1 LSAMSG
7 GGWQGSVLSQL
18 RARNRR
24 ESEPFRLLVTSHQRL
39 TERASA
45 LSSENLQLKYITESL
60 REAGGGAGAAGASRA
75 SETAQAAISALEKK
89 LLTRQEELTELHK
102 SKGENAQLIIDQTSQ
117 LKVMQAS
124 LDAGEGHLKQ
134 ARCEL
139 KEAQFLIDQLANQVQ
154 ELQFTNQLLKDEH
167 QASLLA
173 WNSKEKELLEVQ
185 KENGALVK
193 QIMEFKERDVAL
205 MNRENDLF
213 LEQQRERIRLQLA
226 EAAAEPKQVQT
237 ASNAAARRRSAV
249 VGADT
254 MDSAICTV
262 VRVPNRAYLRF
273 EAHEGEINSVK
284 WSPHGLNVATGGSDR
299 KIKLWDV
306 SKEVNTLCSTL
317 RGSNGSI
324 MSIDYDSAGTLL
336 LAASYGDFACRVWS
350 TDDLKLRHTFTGH
363 NKEVMSAKFIEDS
376 KKFVSASHDRTLRIW
391 DLRSKACIS
400 TKFAGSMCNDVVCLG
415 DTTIISGHFDSSL
428 KFWDT
433 RSGNTP
439 TAEIKLAGKVTSLD
453 VSKSGCYVLACAR
466 NNAVYLHDV
475 RMAKTSV
482 PVSSFVADG
491 FQVGCDWA
499 RASFSPDSEYVS
511 VGSSDGSVYIWSIS
525 TPDKVEKVLQTGGH
539 EAPVVSVAWQPAGNG
554 LTTCDKNKT
563 VVVWADI

>member
-1 LSAMSG
+1 MSG